1 MSETITYKC
10 PGCGTVMVFDP
21 DTQMLACPSC
31 QESCTVNE
39 YLAKYG
45 NPQAG
50 NPQAG
55 NPQTG
60 SYDNSGSSDDSGD
73 QPEMK
78 VYHCTSCGAEL
89 VSDEYT
95 SATICGFC
103 GNPTL
108 VADRLDGEFKPKLII
123 PFKLDKDTAVEKFR
137 AWTRKGPLTPGTLRS
152 DSMIDKLTGIYV
164 PFWCYDVHSTD
175 SMHGTGLIVSRED
188 HADYYYTVTQYYDVA
203 REVSARFEK
212 IPADASEKMNDDD
225 MDKLEPFNY
234 SELRKFE
241 MPYLSGYLS
250 ERYNYTAEEMF
261 DRIYKRTNRYIKE
274 AADKTL
280 TGYSS
285 VTSRTD
291 TPNSR
296 ITARYY
302 ALLPV
307 WMLNYRYNGKDY
319 TFLMNG
325 QTGKIVADRPVS
337 TGRSVAAF
345 MITFVVT
352 LIIAMIGGAVLW

>member
-45 NPQAG
+45 NPQA
-50 NPQAG
+50 
-55 NPQTG
+55 G

-108 VADRLDGEFKPKLII
+108 VADRLEGEFKPKFII

-250 ERYNYTAEEMF
+250 ERYNYTADQIQE
-261 DRIYKRTNRYIKE
+261 RATRR
-274 AADKTL
+274 ADKYITDIAMSTI

-285 VTSRTD
+285 VNIIHND
-291 TPNSR
+291 
-296 ITARYY
+296 ITMRPTGSQY
-302 ALLPV
+302 ALFPV
-307 WMLNYRYNGKDY
+307 WVLNYRFNRKN
-319 TFLMNG
+319 FQFMLNG
-325 QTGKIVADRPVS
+325 QTGKIVADRPIS
-337 TGRSVAAF
+337 GKKAF
-345 MITFVVT
+345 GFGAGIFIVT
-352 LIIAMIGGAVLW
+352 LIITMFGGLLFI

>member
-45 NPQAG
+45 NPQA
-50 NPQAG
+50 
-55 NPQTG
+55 G

-108 VADRLDGEFKPKLII
+108 VADRLEGEFKPKLII

-250 ERYNYTAEEMF
+250 ERYNFTDEQMQS
-261 DRIYKRTNRYIKE
+261 RVRKRVDRYITE
-274 AADKTL
+274 IARSTML
-280 TGYSS
+280 GYSTVS
-285 VTSRTD
+285 VLDNHISM
-291 TPNSR
+291 NNKHNE
-296 ITARYY
+296 Y

-307 WMLNYRYNGKDY
+307 WMLNCRYHGKD
-319 TFLMNG
+319 FNFVLNG
-325 QTGKIVADRPVS
+325 QTGKIVADRPIS
-337 TGRSVAAF
+337 KGKAAAYF
-345 MITFVVT
+345 VGIFVIMMIVLT
-352 LIIAMIGGAVLW
+352 LGGLAL

>member
-45 NPQAG
+45 NPQA
-50 NPQAG
+50 
-55 NPQTG
+55 G

-108 VADRLDGEFKPKLII
+108 VADRLEGEFKPKLII

-241 MPYLSGYLS
+241 MPYLQDIFQKDITILLK
-250 ERYNYTAEEMF
+250 RCLTA
-261 DRIYKRTNRYIKE
+261 YI
-274 AADKTL
+274 
-280 TGYSS
+280 S
-285 VTSRTD
+285 VPTDTSRKLPIRHLPD
-291 TPNSR
+291 TP
-296 ITARYY
+296 
-302 ALLPV
+302 
-307 WMLNYRYNGKDY
+307 
-319 TFLMNG
+319 
-325 QTGKIVADRPVS
+325 Q
-337 TGRSVAAF
+337 
-345 MITFVVT
+345 
-352 LIIAMIGGAVLW
+352 

>member
-1 MSETITYKC
+1 MSRGLGDVYKR
-10 PGCGTVMVFDP
+10 
-21 DTQMLACPSC
+21 Q
-31 QESCTVNE
+31 
-39 YLAKYG
+39 
-45 NPQAG
+45 G

-108 VADRLDGEFKPKLII
+108 VADRLEGEFKPKLII

-250 ERYNYTAEEMF
+250 ERYNYTADQIQE
-261 DRIYKRTNRYIKE
+261 RATRR
-274 AADKTL
+274 ADKYITDIAMSTI

-285 VTSRTD
+285 VNIIHND
-291 TPNSR
+291 
-296 ITARYY
+296 ITMRPTGSQY
-302 ALLPV
+302 ALFPV
-307 WMLNYRYNGKDY
+307 WVLNYRFNRKN
-319 TFLMNG
+319 FQFMLNG
-325 QTGKIVADRPVS
+325 QTGKIVADRPIS
-337 TGRSVAAF
+337 GKKAF
-345 MITFVVT
+345 GFGAGIFIVT
-352 LIIAMIGGAVLW
+352 LIITMFGGLLFI

>member
-39 YLAKYG
+39 YLAKY
-45 NPQAG
+45 G

-188 HADYYYTVTQYYDVA
+188 HADYYYTVTQL
-203 REVSARFEK
+203 SL
-212 IPADASEKMNDDD
+212 IHISE
-225 MDKLEPFNY
+225 P
-234 SELRKFE
+234 
-241 MPYLSGYLS
+241 
-250 ERYNYTAEEMF
+250 T
-261 DRIYKRTNRYIKE
+261 
-274 AADKTL
+274 
-280 TGYSS
+280 
-285 VTSRTD
+285 
-291 TPNSR
+291 
-296 ITARYY
+296 
-302 ALLPV
+302 
-307 WMLNYRYNGKDY
+307 
-319 TFLMNG
+319 
-325 QTGKIVADRPVS
+325 RP
-337 TGRSVAAF
+337 
-345 MITFVVT
+345 
-352 LIIAMIGGAVLW
+352 